1 MVLTVDDLQKIT
13 LLINTGLGN
22 LKDHVDEKFSE
33 AFRLLPTK
41 EEFFSRM
48 DELMHE
54 VKAMREEQTMHQ
66 GQHDR
71 LDGRVA
77 RVEKKL
83 NLPQFVD

>member
-33 AFRLLPTK
+33 AFRLFPTK

-54 VKAMREEQTMHQ
+54 VKPCVKNKPCI
-66 GQHDR
+66 
-71 LDGRVA
+71 RVSMTDWMA
-77 RVEKKL
+77 A
-83 NLPQFVD
+83 